1 MNIKL
6 EDKKKKKKRLVLKK
20 SGEKFTLLSV
30 PFK

>member
-1 MNIKL
+1 MNLKL
-6 EDKKKKKKRLVLKK
+6 EDKNKKKRLVLKK